1 MAITV
6 NTADKDA
13 YRTDTGQ
20 TEGNEVIYK
29 LDSKATYNVNCTV
42 TSAGTATLKVG
53 TTPVQPTDF
62 TNMSAAFDGTQSVSF
77 IREVKGCRYVGLD
90 IASSSGGTWTVEVS
104 RV

>member
-6 NTADKDA
+6 NTADKNT

-20 TEGNEVIYK
+20 TDGNEVIYK
-29 LDSKATYNVNCTV
+29 LDAKATYIVNCIV

-53 TTPVQPTDF
+53 TTPVQPSDF
-62 TNMSAAFDGTQSVSF
+62 TNMAAALDGTQSVNF
-77 IREVKGCRYVGLD
+77 AREVKGCRYVGLD